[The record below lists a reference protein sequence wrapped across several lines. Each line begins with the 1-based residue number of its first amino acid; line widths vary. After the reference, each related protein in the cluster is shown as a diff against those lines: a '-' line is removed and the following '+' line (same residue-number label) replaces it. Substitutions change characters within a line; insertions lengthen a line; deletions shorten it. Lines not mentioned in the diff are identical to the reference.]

1 MFSVMLFTA
10 NMKELYQTRIQ
21 LWKDRE
27 TDEPKDEVRDNDIY
41 TLSDAV
47 KTIQAYLK
55 GKKVK
60 KAINWELKS
69 DAVKTI
75 MAYLKGKKVK
85 KAINWELKKQHYY
98 DCAIKRNEVKKQEA
112 EEQHKKI
119 IKLEEERDQLVRERD
134 ELKEQLLKA
143 TQNRHYS
150 KIKFNV
156 DELLHTRQTHYLR
169 KEIKMRDAFVSQV
182 RTIISKQ

>member
-1 MFSVMLFTA
+1 MLFTA

-60 KAINWELKS
+60 KAINWELK
-69 DAVKTI
+69 
-75 MAYLKGKKVK
+75 
-85 KAINWELKKQHYY
+85 KQHYY

-119 IKLEEERDQLVRERD
+119 IKLEEERDELVRERD